1 MAILP
6 ISDYPA
12 PASDKSQAQ
21 VLTERKAE
29 LNQRLQTLQQSA
41 LPAGE
46 KERISASIGD
56 QIHTT
61 EQQRQH
67 KLREA
72 SNKEKQ
78 QSAEARQ
85 VQQAQAVRLED
96 DDARAKA
103 RRSLDTRA

>member
-21 VLTERKAE
+21 VLAERKAE
-29 LNQRLQTLQQSA
+29 LNQQRQVTQQSA

-46 KERISASIGD
+46 KKRISASID
-56 QIHTT
+56 DEIDAA
-61 EQQRQH
+61 ERQRQH

-72 SNKEKQ
+72 SHEEN
-78 QSAEARQ
+78 RQ
-85 VQQAQAVRLED
+85 AAQTRQAQQGQAGRFKA
-96 DDARAKA
+96 DDARAQF